1 MGRAISA
8 ACTTQGTGAFTFYVW
23 CAVGSARLL
32 RQHRCSSGR
41 QAPAPV
47 RLRRGNAGRHRSPR
61 EEQSRSCGMVAR
73 EHTPTCCGK
82 RATSCSRKMLVM
94 SARLDLG
101 PERARYLRAR
111 PLHSVVFL
119 LLLATVAAAEAPAT
133 RQSGFTR
140 LTVANPMGGGAI
152 QTVVWY
158 PTTAPA

>member
-1 MGRAISA
+1 MGRAISG

-41 QAPAPV
+41 QATAPV

-61 EEQSRSCGMVAR
+61 DEQSRSCGMVAR
-73 EHTPTCCGK
+73 EHAPLVAENALLRVPARCWSCQRDWTWGLNARDICV
-82 RATSCSRKMLVM
+82 RALFTQSF
-94 SARLDLG
+94 
-101 PERARYLRAR
+101 
-111 PLHSVVFL
+111 FL

-140 LTVANPMGGGAI
+140 LTVAN
-152 QTVVWY
+152 
-158 PTTAPA
+158 